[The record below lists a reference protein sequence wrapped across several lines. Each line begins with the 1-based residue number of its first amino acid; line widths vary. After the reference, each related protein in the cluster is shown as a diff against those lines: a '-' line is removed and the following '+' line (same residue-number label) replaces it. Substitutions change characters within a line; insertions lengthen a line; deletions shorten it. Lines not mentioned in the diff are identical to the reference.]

1 MNSKGP
7 NRSSSGFTRPD
18 LLAVI
23 IALALLLPLLTAA
36 TRPVQAK
43 TTVCLG
49 NLRGLAN
56 GMSLYAEDNRG
67 WLPGNNDD
75 AAAGRNWI
83 SGFVSPGSPD
93 FTNTA
98 ILRDPTKAKLTR
110 YLAGVPMVYHCPADM
125 LTQRVGGTGVQ
136 ARSYSLN
143 GAVGTNPT
151 KGQNVAV
158 DGAWLDGAHGHT
170 VGKTYYTYGKYTDM
184 VAPSPSGL
192 FTFVDEDPYSLN
204 DGLLAVSL
212 AVQEWIDWPATHHD
226 FGGAFAF
233 ADGHVERHPWR
244 EQTTRVLNGNL
255 SIRPLKQS
263 ADNLWLQQRTSAKIP
278 R

>member
-1 MNSKGP
+1 M
-7 NRSSSGFTRPD
+7 
-18 LLAVI
+18 LAVI
-23 IALALLLPLLTAA
+23 LALGLLVPLITAA

-43 TTVCLG
+43 TAVCMS
-49 NLRGLAN
+49 NLRALAN

-75 AAAGRNWI
+75 GASGRNWI
-83 SGFVSPGSPD
+83 SGIVAPGSSE

-110 YLAGVPMVYHCPADM
+110 YLAGVPKVYHCPADT
-125 LTQRVGGTGVQ
+125 LTQRVGGGNGVQ

-143 GAVGTNPT
+143 LAVGTNPL

-170 VGKTYYTYGKYTDM
+170 LGKTYYTYGNYTDM

-204 DGLLAVSL
+204 DGVLVVSL
-212 AVQEWIDWPATHHD
+212 AAQEWIDWPATHHD
-226 FGGAFAF
+226 FGGTFAF

-244 EQTTRVLNGNL
+244 EESTRVVSGNV
-255 SIRPLKQS
+255 SIRILKQPS
-263 ADNLWLQQRTSAKIP
+263 VDNLWLQQRTSARIS